1 MTPKKNGFRTERDS
15 LGEKRI
21 PLKAYYGI
29 QTQRAVENFP
39 ISGFS
44 APPVLI
50 AATAAV
56 KLASARANRKLG
68 FLDRKRANAICR
80 AAVEVIQGGLNS
92 EFVVDAFQ
100 AGAGTS
106 HNMNANEVIANRAIE
121 LLGGRLGDY
130 SVVHPNDHVNMS
142 QSTNDTVPTA
152 LRVAALMSAQKL
164 ISAIERLEKAFRRK
178 SREFSRVIKSGR
190 THLQD
195 AVPMTLGQEF
205 GSYAFA
211 MRAARERLIDA
222 CRRLREVGLGATAVG
237 TGMNTHRRYRDTVL
251 TELKKATGI
260 KGLKKAND
268 PFEALS
274 FMSDFAAF
282 SGAMKI
288 ASIDLVKISN
298 DLRLLSSGPNTGLAE
313 ITLPAVQPGSSIMPG
328 KVNPVMAEML
338 AMASFH
344 AMGSDHAVTMAAQAG
359 QLELNVMTPVIA
371 HNILGAASILA
382 NAVDAFTL
390 KCVDGIKADKKRCAR
405 YFESSAGLATVLNVF
420 IGYEN
425 AASVVKESREAGRS
439 IKETVIDKGIMT
451 EAQWKRLMK
460 PENITAPSDL
470 RVLLKKRNSRK

>member
-39 ISGFS
+39 ISGHG

-56 KLASARANRKLG
+56 KLASARANYKLG
-68 FLDRKRANAICR
+68 LLDRKRTNAICR
-80 AAVEVIQGGLNS
+80 AASEVIEGGLSN

-121 LLGGRLGDY
+121 LLGGSRGDY

-152 LRVAALMSAQKL
+152 LRVAALMSSLKL
-164 ISAIERLEKAFRRK
+164 IAAIERLEKAFRRK
-178 SREFSRVIKSGR
+178 SKEFSRVIKSGR

-205 GSYAFA
+205 GSYASA
-211 MRAARERLIDA
+211 MRAARERLLDVS
-222 CRRLREVGLGATAVG
+222 RRLKEVGLGATAIG

-274 FMSDFAAF
+274 FMSDFAAL

-298 DLRLLSSGPNTGLAE
+298 DLRLLSSGPHTGLAE
-313 ITLPAVQPGSSIMPG
+313 ITLPAMQPGSSIMPG

-338 AMASFH
+338 AMVSFQVI
-344 AMGSDHAVTMAAQAG
+344 GSDHAVTLAAQAG

-371 HNILGAASILA
+371 HNILGSASILT
-382 NAVDAFTL
+382 NAIDAFTM
-390 KCVDGIKADKKRCAR
+390 KCVDGIKADRKKCAD

-420 IGYEN
+420 IGYEK
-425 AASVVKESREAGRS
+425 AASVVKDSQETGKS
-439 IKETVIDKGIMT
+439 IKETVLDKGIMT
-451 EAQWKRLMK
+451 EAQWNRLMK
-460 PENITAPSDL
+460 PENITTPSDL
-470 RVLLKKRNSRK
+470 RGLLKKGNSRK